1 MAIVYNF
8 DDELKP
14 FGKRERL
21 TVCEHC
27 LWAIESREGKQFHRE
42 RDVDPD
48 DEEMSKCDWCEE
60 SGFTTLN
67 EIL

>member
-1 MAIVYNF
+1 MSLIHTP

-21 TVCEHC
+21 TVCERC
-27 LWAIESREGKQFHRE
+27 LNGIMSREDKQNYITLE
-42 RDVDPD
+42 TDPD
-48 DEEMSKCDWCEE
+48 DEELSKCDWCEG
-60 SGFTTLN
+60 SGFYELN

>member
-8 DDELKP
+8 DEDLKP

-21 TVCEHC
+21 TVCNHC
-27 LWAIESREGKQFHRE
+27 LAGIMAHEGKQKYIVHE
-42 RDVDPD
+42 VDPD

-60 SGFTTLN
+60 PGFTTLN